1 VIVAGQHFSPP
12 LLQRLEQ
19 EGASLSRRQLAR
31 QLCHWL
37 DWKGP
42 TGRFQEMSA
51 RKALATL
58 QHTGHLHLP
67 PPTAPPPSRRVV
79 PARRLAATPDPPALR
94 SLEELGPVELK
105 LVPPGRSTLGRAWR
119 ELLEQEHYLGAGPL
133 CGAQLRYLIDSAQGY
148 LGGLAFSA
156 AAWRLAPRDQ
166 WIGWHDV
173 ARSENLHRV
182 VNNSRFLIRAK
193 VHVPNLASHILSQAL
208 QRLPAD
214 WQARYGYR
222 PVLVETFVELGRFA
236 GISYGAANWQAIG
249 LTQGRG
255 RQDTTH
261 QARRGRKIIWVKPLQ
276 PDFRA
281 VLRTPPSQPRLARA
295 APALVLPPQGR
306 LPVDWAENE
315 FGAVPLGD
323 GRLRTRLLILAR
335 DFYARPTATL
345 PESCAGSWAKYRAA
359 CRFFDHRRTA
369 MNVLLSSHYQAT
381 MRRVAQEKVV
391 LAVQDTTSLNY
402 TAHAATELLGPIST
416 HADGAQGLLVHDT
429 MAFTIDGT
437 PLGLLD
443 VQCWARDPEEA
454 GKKHQRREVPFEQ
467 KESAKWLHSA
477 QAVAGLRPAAPQTL
491 LVSVGDR
498 EADVYE
504 LFAWAQAEATAPKLL
519 VRATQDRGVAGE
531 QGQLWAQMQAQ
542 IPEVGYEVRVPR
554 RGTQPART
562 ARLEVRYGAVE
573 LRPPVHRQHLG
584 PVNIW
589 AVLAQEVGAP
599 PGVEPIEWM
608 LLTTVPVLNAADALE
623 RLRWYVQR
631 WNIEVYHRT
640 LKSGC
645 RIEDRQLA
653 GAERLESC
661 LAIDLVVAWRVFH
674 LTKLGRQTPDVPCTV
689 YFEDD
694 EWKALSAYA
703 TKCSEPPAKPPSL
716 WAAMAMVAMLGGWFG
731 RKSDG
736 PPGTQVLWR
745 GLQRLDDLSAM
756 WRVMTGRS
764 PGESTLPV
772 SSNFDYG

>member
-1 VIVAGQHFSPP
+1 MIVAGQHFAPH
-12 LLQRLEQ
+12 LLQHLEQ
-19 EGASLSRRQLAR
+19 EGAGLSRRQLAR
-31 QLCHWL
+31 QLCQWL

-42 TGRFQEMSA
+42 AGRFQEMSA

-58 QHTGHLHLP
+58 QHTGLLHLP
-67 PPTAPPPSRRVV
+67 PPTAPPPPRRVV
-79 PARRLAATPDPPALR
+79 PARAAVASPQPPLHS
-94 SLEELGPVELK
+94 SLDQLGPVGLV

-119 ELLEQEHYLGAGPL
+119 EIFEQEHYLGAGPL
-133 CGAQLRYLIDSAQGY
+133 CGAQLRYLIDSPHGY

-166 WIGWHDV
+166 WIGWGDV
-173 ARSENLHRV
+173 VRAENLHRV
-182 VNNSRFLIRAK
+182 VNQSRFLLRS
-193 VHVPNLASHILSQAL
+193 HVQVPDLASHILAQVL
-208 QRLPAD
+208 ERLPED

-222 PVLVETFVELGRFA
+222 PVLVETFVERGRFS
-236 GISYGAANWQAIG
+236 GVSYAAANWQAIG

-255 RQDTTH
+255 RQDATH
-261 QARRGRKIIWVKPLQ
+261 QAAAVRKLIWVRALQ
-276 PDFRA
+276 KDFRA
-281 VLRTPPSQPRLARA
+281 VLCAQPSQPRLARPVPSPPVEQP
-295 APALVLPPQGR
+295 PA

-315 FGAVPLGD
+315 FGAVQLGD
-323 GRLRTRLLILAR
+323 GRLRTRLLTLAR

-345 PESCAGSWAKYRAA
+345 TESCGGSWAKYRAA
-359 CRFFDHRRTA
+359 CRFFDHPRTA
-369 MNVLLSSHYQAT
+369 MNALLSSHYQAT
-381 MRRVAQEKVV
+381 VRRVAQEKVV

-402 TAHAATELLGPIST
+402 TAHAATQLLGPIST

-429 MAFTIDGT
+429 MAFTVDGT

-454 GKKHQRREVPFEQ
+454 GKKHQRHQLPFEQ

-477 QAVAGLRPAAPQTL
+477 QAVARLRQAAPQTL

-498 EADVYE
+498 EADIYE
-504 LFAWAQAEATAPKLL
+504 LFAWAQAEPTAPKLL
-519 VRATQDRGVAGE
+519 VRATQDRCVAGE
-531 QGQLWAQMQAQ
+531 QGHLWAQVQAQ
-542 IPEVGYEVRVPR
+542 VPEVGYEVRVPR
-554 RGTQPART
+554 RGSQPART

-573 LRPPVHRQHLG
+573 LRPPVHRPRLG
-584 PVNIW
+584 PVAVW

-599 PGVEPIEWM
+599 PGIEPIEWM
-608 LLTTVPVLNAADALE
+608 LLTTVPVTNAEQALE

-653 GAERLESC
+653 GADRLESC

-689 YFEDD
+689 YFEEE
-694 EWKALSAYA
+694 EWKALVAFV
-703 TKCSEPPAKPPSL
+703 TQRPEPPPKPPSL
-716 WAAMAMVAMLGGWFG
+716 WAAMAMVAGMGGWLG

-745 GLQRLDDLSAM
+745 GLQHLDDITVM

-764 PGESTLPV
+764 LDASIPPV
-772 SSNFDYG
+772 SSNWDYG